1 MRLMDAIHSGY
12 VFPRRVRVLSEHL
25 ARLVPQNATV
35 LDVGCGDGLL
45 DEVLSQKRPDLAI
58 RGIEVLIRKK
68 TYRPIE
74 LYDGKTI
81 PFPDK
86 SFDAVMLVNVLHH
99 ADDPLALLKEAV
111 RVARRAIVLKDHTLT
126 GFLAGPT
133 LRFMDRVSNARHGV
147 ALPYHYWTY
156 AEWMEACRKLGLTVA
171 EWDKKVGLYPW
182 WASWAFDRELQFV
195 ARLEVDGS

>member
-12 VFPRRVRVLSEHL
+12 VFPRRVRILSEHL
-25 ARLVPQNATV
+25 ARLVPEGATV

-45 DEVLSQKRPDLAI
+45 DELLSQRRPDLTI

-81 PFPDK
+81 PFPAK
-86 SFDAVMLVNVLHH
+86 SVDAVMLVDALHH
-99 ADDPLALLKEAV
+99 SEDPRALLAEAV
-111 RVARRAIVLKDHTLT
+111 RVARRAIVLKDHMLA

-133 LRFMDRVSNARHGV
+133 LRFMDRVGNARHGI

-156 AEWMEACRKLGLTVA
+156 EKWMEACAGLGLTVA
-171 EWDKKVGLYPW
+171 AWEKKVGLYPW
-182 WASWAFDRELQFV
+182 WASWAFDRELQFA
-195 ARLEVDGS
+195 ARLEVAE

>member
-1 MRLMDAIHSGY
+1 MPVMDAIHSGY
-12 VFPRRVRVLSEHL
+12 VIPRRMRILSEHL
-25 ARLVPQNATV
+25 ARLLPVNASV

-45 DEVLSQKRPDLAI
+45 DELLLAKRPDLSI
-58 RGIEVLIRKK
+58 RGIEVLIRKQ

-74 LYDGKTI
+74 LYDGKSI
-81 PFPDK
+81 PFADK

-99 ADDPLALLKEAV
+99 ADDPMALLKEAV

-156 AEWMEACRKLGLTVA
+156 AEWMEACRQLGLTVA
-171 EWDKKVGLYPW
+171 AWEKKVGLYPW
-182 WASWAFDRELQFV
+182 WASWIFDRELQFV
-195 ARLEVDGS
+195 ARLEVNGA